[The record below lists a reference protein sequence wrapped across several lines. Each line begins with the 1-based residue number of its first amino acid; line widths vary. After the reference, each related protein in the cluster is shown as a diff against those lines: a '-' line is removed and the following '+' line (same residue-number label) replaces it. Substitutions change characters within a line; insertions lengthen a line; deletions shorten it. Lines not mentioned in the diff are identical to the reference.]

1 MLWVGV
7 GGHRSLLMGMVWVRV
22 QIKRKMLGSAGEEA
36 GRKRLN
42 LTYFSLL
49 DRKTCQVVVNYLLCF
64 GVDLPT

>member
-42 LTYFSLL
+42 LLL
-49 DRKTCQVVVNYLLCF
+49 STRQKN
-64 GVDLPT
+64 LPGGRQLPPMLWR